1 MNILESSFIKIS
13 NLIRNSNNITLG
25 QENSSQNQTGDL
37 VKQLDILSH
46 NIIVEEIKTLYDI
59 AGYISEEADE
69 ICITS
74 PNGKY
79 IIAFDPLD
87 GSSNINCNVTVGT
100 IYGIY
105 LWDSLNNEIGPI
117 VDAGYC
123 LYGPCTNLVRVEG
136 ALVKMYQLNN
146 NNNFD
151 FISNLSLEGK
161 NSKIYSLNESN
172 SFKILN
178 YKLQQ
183 ILFDYKIKGYNL
195 RLVGSMVADCHR
207 TLIQGGIFMYPA
219 TCNNQNGKLRLVYES
234 LPMAK
239 IFEVCG
245 GKSWDGSKSI
255 LENTID
261 LQNVHQKIPTYLGT
275 KLEIEKIK

>member
-13 NLIRNSNNITLG
+13 NLIRNSNNLTLG
-25 QENSSQNQTGDL
+25 QENSSLNKTGDL

-46 NIIVEEIKTLYDI
+46 NIIVKEINTLYDI

-105 LWDSLNNEIGPI
+105 LWDSINNEIGPI

-136 ALVKMYQLNN
+136 KLVKMYQLNN
-146 NNNFD
+146 NKFE
-151 FISNLSLEGK
+151 FISNLSFIGK
-161 NSKIYSLNESN
+161 GSKTYSFNESYGL
-172 SFKILN
+172 KLLN
-178 YKLQQ
+178 FKLQT
-183 ILFDYKIKGYNL
+183 LLLDYKINGYNM
-195 RLVGSMVADCHR
+195 RLIGSMVADCHR
-207 TLIQGGIFMYPA
+207 TIIQGGIFMYPA
-219 TCNNQNGKLRLVYES
+219 TCNNQNGKLRLAYES

-255 LENTID
+255 LENKID
-261 LQNVHQKIPTYLGT
+261 LQNIHQKIPTFLGSKFEID
-275 KLEIEKIK
+275 KLK